1 MREAE
6 PLDEWIVSGAQQNDC
21 MSYTD
26 EFRAFARRYGVSD
39 DAITRIMWN
48 LQPSAHLTIRDL
60 SEVGP
65 GDHVV
70 GHIGGLP
77 QMPADVPWEE
87 GAFVADLDLA
97 AIPEQPLDLG
107 LPREGHLLFFT
118 GLEYQQGGH
127 APVLYIPPGTGTA
140 ERPAPVYEVFGE
152 MEGPEVLER
161 QALVCRPGT
170 AWDVLDWMW
179 DIDNTGHPYPA
190 AKMPDIEDVH
200 EEAREQLRPLLEA
213 VTEYAERVGAIPL
226 VNRNCGL
233 RGVKLNPDYHSNYY
247 GEEFQKKCEEAVV
260 ICRSEPGRF
269 DDLYD
274 KALKEGPEG
283 AWLNLLEFGE
293 CDLFDDGDGEVGWAI
308 LRDDLLAHR
317 FDRVRQT
324 YFC

>member
-1 MREAE
+1 
-6 PLDEWIVSGAQQNDC
+6 

-26 EFRAFARRYGVSD
+26 EFRTFARRCGVSD

-48 LQPSAHLTIRDL
+48 LQPSAHLSIREL

-65 GDHVV
+65 EDHVV
-70 GHIGGLP
+70 GHVGGLP
-77 QMPADVPWEE
+77 KMPAEVPWDE
-87 GAFVADLDLA
+87 GIFVADLDLA
-97 AIPEQPLDLG
+97 AIPKQPLDLG

-118 GLEYQQGGH
+118 ASDFRYAGY
-127 APVLYIPPGTGTA
+127 ADDAMVLHIPPGTETA
-140 ERPAPVYEVFGE
+140 ERPEPE
-152 MEGPEVLER
+152 EGYLDDAWGPHFLER
-161 QALVCRPGT
+161 RVLVCRPGT

-190 AKMPDIEDVH
+190 AEMPDIEDVH
-200 EEAREQLRPLLEA
+200 EEARERLRPLLEA
-213 VTEYAERVGAIPL
+213 VTEYAERVGTIPL
-226 VNRNCGL
+226 VNRSCGL

-247 GEEFQKKCEEAVV
+247 SEEFQARCEEAVV

-269 DDLYD
+269 DDLHD

-293 CDLFDDGDGEVGWAI
+293 SHLFYDGDGEVGWSI
-308 LRDDLLAHR
+308 PRDDLLAHR